1 MGRGGWLLKYYFVCV
16 FHFCLWT
23 LGTVRIR
30 VKVNVC
36 GSTTEDGFF
45 VQPNEHLLG
54 HTTP

>member
-1 MGRGGWLLKYYFVCV
+1 MSFISVSGILGYTSYKTGA
-16 FHFCLWT
+16 
-23 LGTVRIR
+23 LGTVGIR
-30 VKVNVC
+30 VKINVC